1 MFIQTIGKFMILR
14 NCFLAL
20 VLGTTC
26 SLAASEISSITF
38 TDVDK
43 GWNSKELV
51 KLYFHNSETQRQ
63 WAWEILSKI
72 SWKGDEKVLD
82 FASGDGKISAEIA
95 RLVSRGS
102 VLGVDVSEC
111 MVHFAEINFPSYAF
125 HNLKFAQS
133 ESITFSDFLG
143 IQDCD
148 IVTALTAFHLI
159 SNPIEVLKNLKTHL
173 KPAGKLLLT
182 IPTGKNEAL
191 RKAAD
196 EVFPKYGM
204 NTPWNSVLEPSI
216 SGTSMRTEEGASEVL
231 EAAGYKIESIE
242 LISNDNPFT
251 DIDDLIIWHIGTASA
266 TWQIPLTI
274 APAFFTDLVNRM
286 VELNPDMIDS
296 EGRVRF
302 AMPRLHIIASLP
314 N

>member
-1 MFIQTIGKFMILR
+1 MTTLR

-20 VLGTTC
+20 LLGITC
-26 SLAASEISSITF
+26 TLTASQISSITF

-43 GWNSKELV
+43 GWNSNELV

-72 SWKGDEKVLD
+72 SWTGNEKVLD
-82 FASGDGKISAEIA
+82 FASGDGKISAEIS

-102 VLGVDVSEC
+102 VLGVDVSKC
-111 MVHFAEINFPSYAF
+111 MVHFAQINFPTYAY
-125 HNLKFAQS
+125 HNLQFVQS
-133 ESITFSDFLG
+133 QSLNFSDLPG
-143 IQDCD
+143 AQDCD
-148 IVTALTAFHLI
+148 LVTALTAFHLI
-159 SNPIEVLKNLKTHL
+159 SNPVEVLTNLKTHL
-173 KPAGKLLLT
+173 KPTGKLLVT
-182 IPTGKNEAL
+182 IPTGKNNAL
-191 RKAAD
+191 REAAN
-196 EVFPKYGM
+196 EIFQKYGM
-204 NTPWNSVLEPSI
+204 NTPWDSNPATI
-216 SGTSMRTEEGASEVL
+216 DFSGTSMRTTEGASAVL
-231 EAAGYKIESIE
+231 GAAGYRIESIE

-251 DIDDLIIWHIGTASA
+251 DIEDLIIWHIGTASA

-286 VELNPDMIDS
+286 VELNPEMINS

-302 AMPRLHIIASLP
+302 AMPRLHIIASLQ